1 MLGRKK
7 QMAPKQRTLFLASVP
22 VVSALPAE
30 NAVIMELPKKDPA
43 HGAGPQNAFAWI
55 KLIKYRVPCASGY

>member
-7 QMAPKQRTLFLASVP
+7 QMAPKQRTLFLAFVP
-22 VVSALPAE
+22 VISALPAE

-43 HGAGPQNAFAWI
+43 HGAVIPGAPPKRI
-55 KLIKYRVPCASGY
+55 RLD